1 MERKELKNSNT
12 WSRVSN
18 SVSSVRLISLSRY
31 IFSKMLKQESC
42 WHRSSLYRVASI
54 LMIIQNLIL
63 LDRFFSELKC
73 QDNPGQAF
81 QAPASGLSR
90 CSKYRANGR
99 VLQGGQSLRVVDGS
113 LVTQLI
119 VP

>member
-1 MERKELKNSNT
+1 MCLGTYEKGSKVKLHT

-54 LMIIQNLIL
+54 LHYYLPKSNLCKL
-63 LDRFFSELKC
+63 LSVHLLLGCPAAASMVQMVAFFKAVSRSESWM
-73 QDNPGQAF
+73 A
-81 QAPASGLSR
+81 
-90 CSKYRANGR
+90 
-99 VLQGGQSLRVVDGS
+99 VL
-113 LVTQLI
+113 
-119 VP
+119 

>member
-54 LMIIQNLIL
+54 LMIIQNLVL
-63 LDRFFSELKC
+63 L
-73 QDNPGQAF
+73 
-81 QAPASGLSR
+81 
-90 CSKYRANGR
+90 SKGR
-99 VLQGGQSLRVVDGS
+99 VFFQSKS
-113 LVTQLI
+113 FKTTLVKPFKHLLLGCPAAASI
-119 VP
+119 VQMVAFFKAVSRSESWMAVL